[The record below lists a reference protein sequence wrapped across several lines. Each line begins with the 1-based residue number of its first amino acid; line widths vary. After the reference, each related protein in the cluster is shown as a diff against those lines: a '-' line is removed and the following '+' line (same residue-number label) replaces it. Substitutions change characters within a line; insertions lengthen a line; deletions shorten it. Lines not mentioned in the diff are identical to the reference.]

1 MEEKARELFD
11 VAVQKL
17 KDANEELC
25 RPEEDVVA
33 FMVCKNSQ
41 IAINN
46 FLKGYLLQNG
56 IEASSDEKIDELYA
70 KCKSINENFGK
81 INLEGFDCIADSLE
95 SRYCSSTEK
104 VSRCFDIADGL
115 DAFLREEKIIN

>member
-1 MEEKARELFD
+1 MEENVRELFD
-11 VAVQKL
+11 TAIRKL
-17 KDANEELC
+17 KDANDELC

-41 IAINN
+41 IAIHN

-56 IEASSDEKIDELYA
+56 IETSSDATINDLYT
-70 KCKSINENFGK
+70 KCKSVNDNFGK

-95 SRYCSSTEK
+95 SRYCSGTEK
-104 VSRCFDIADGL
+104 VSRCFDIADSL